1 MRSCGRAGR
10 HGSRPTRRARGGL
23 PRNGSSRSS
32 GGQKGIPSARY
43 TPCSS
48 GAVGQRLQRRHVRLG
63 AGRPQSSVP
72 NCSGSATTS
81 STGTPS
87 TVTPIARRS
96 DRSTTETICGSD
108 SKRSSAG
115 PGSPRAHDREHLV
128 RVAPAPRVAG
138 DLSAER
144 LGDAAAQSERLVEEH
159 APART
164 RPIRL
169 RQRGQ
174 QLRLGLRP
182 DSRDALQPPGGSCL
196 AELVHRPH
204 SERAPDLGR
213 PLRPEA
219 EQPPEPDQL
228 RRDLALQLVEL
239 CDPPRLDQLLQ
250 PRLDPRADPA
260 QLAHAPRPDEIG
272 DRRLRLADH
281 LGRAP
286 VRPRRVGV
294 RPREVEERRERLE
307 PVRDLRVRGAVP
319 GGHGQ

>member
-10 HGSRPTRRARGGL
+10 HGSRPTRRAAGGL

-48 GAVGQRLQRRHVRLG
+48 GAVGQRLQRRDVRLG
-63 AGRPQSSVP
+63 AGRPHELGPELLRLGHDQLDRDALDRDADRAPLRPLDHRDDLRQRLEAVERRAGL
-72 NCSGSATTS
+72 SG
-81 STGTPS
+81 
-87 TVTPIARRS
+87 
-96 DRSTTETICGSD
+96 
-108 SKRSSAG
+108 
-115 PGSPRAHDREHLV
+115 AHDREHLV
-128 RVAPAPRVAG
+128 RVAPAPRVAR
-138 DLSAER
+138 DLSTER
-144 LGDAAAQSERLVEEH
+144 LGDAVAQSERLVEKH
-159 APART
+159 APPRT
-164 RPIRL
+164 GPIRL

-174 QLRLGLRP
+174 QLRLRLRP
-182 DSRDALQPPGGSCL
+182 DSRDALQPSRGSGL

-204 SERAPDLGR
+204 SERAPDLDR

-219 EQPPEPDQL
+219 EQPPEADQL

-250 PRLDPRADPA
+250 PRLDPRPDPA

-294 RPREVEERRERLE
+294 RARELEERRERLE
-307 PVRDLRVRGAVP
+307 PVRDFRVRGAVP